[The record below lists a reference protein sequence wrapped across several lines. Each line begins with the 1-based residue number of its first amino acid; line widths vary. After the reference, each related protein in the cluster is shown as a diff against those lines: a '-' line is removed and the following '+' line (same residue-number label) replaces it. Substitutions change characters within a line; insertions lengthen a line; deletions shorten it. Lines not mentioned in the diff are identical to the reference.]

1 MKKLFSLSMV
11 SLCLGFHAQIVLTK
25 SDFAG
30 VNDTIR
36 YSQPVL
42 TSVTNYEATGENFVW
57 DFSGLEAESQYL
69 KRYNAV
75 SSSPITVQA
84 VFGPFAPDEYKG
96 TYYLLSRDV
105 PIEQLNNFLPVDL
118 SDLNTFSRATNDSIT
133 SIGYSVS
140 ISNVPTPFRSD
151 TIETRYAFPLEFGG
165 SHYSR
170 GYTFIDLNPATDFKL
185 KQYRQRTTT
194 VDGFGT
200 LTTPFGTHQVLRL
213 KHVITELD
221 SVYQT
226 FFGGGQW
233 FASPPILTKEYEWW
247 AAGHDDALLRIIET
261 TNNGQA
267 QVRLAEYKDTYL
279 GLDASLTENAWDFK
293 LFPSVVDNSLKLE
306 SSIQLDKIEILDL
319 NGKLAFNSSINSTNQ
334 SFELGSLEG
343 GVYVV
348 KLFVGGSIKTSK
360 IVKL

>member
-1 MKKLFSLSMV
+1 MKKFIYLSMMSLS
-11 SLCLGFHAQIVLTK
+11 LGYHAQIVLTK
-25 SDFAG
+25 NDFAG

-36 YSQPVL
+36 YSQPPL
-42 TSVTNYEATGENFVW
+42 LSVTNYEATGEDYLW
-57 DFSGLEAESQYL
+57 DFSGLEAETQYL
-69 KRYNAV
+69 KRYSAV

-151 TIETRYAFPLEFGG
+151 TIETRYAFPLEYGG

-185 KQYRQRTTT
+185 KQYRQRTTS
-194 VDGFGT
+194 VDGYGT
-200 LTTPFGTHQVLRL
+200 LTTPFGTHQVLRI

-247 AAGHDDALLRIIET
+247 ANGHDDALLRIVEAS
-261 TNNGQA
+261 NNGQP
-267 QVRLAEYKDTYL
+267 QVRLAEYKDIYL
-279 GLDASLTENAWDFK
+279 GLDANINNQSWEYNVY
-293 LFPSVVDNSLKLE
+293 PSVVEHEINLSS
-306 SSIQLDKIEILDL
+306 SSIIQKIELLDMR
-319 NGKLAFNSSINSTNQ
+319 GKLIFSENIENVGYVKDLSA
-334 SFELGSLEG
+334 LENG
-343 GVYVV
+343 MYLVRV
-348 KLFVGGSIKTSK
+348 FVNGQFKTTK
-360 IVKL
+360 IVKR